1 MRKISLLILLLILA
15 MAACVQQP
23 EEGGNNNDSSGSVGS
38 VQETAEEEEA
48 PRIEVTATPTLP
60 PTFTPDPMGRG
71 GHISPVSTRTI
82 HIVQAGETMGL
93 IANKYG
99 VDVKILADL
108 NRIYNYHLIEVGQVL
123 YIPPCDPVTLSRWY
137 K

>member
-1 MRKISLLILLLILA
+1 MRKIFLFILLLALA
-15 MAACVQQP
+15 VAACTQEP
-23 EEGGNNNDSSGSVGS
+23 EQSNNDNGTAETA
-38 VQETAEEEEA
+38 QETAEEA
-48 PRIEVTATPTLP
+48 PRVEVTATPTLP

-82 HIVQAGETMGL
+82 HIVQAGETLGQ
-93 IANKYG
+93 IASKYY
-99 VDVKILADL
+99 VDVKILADM